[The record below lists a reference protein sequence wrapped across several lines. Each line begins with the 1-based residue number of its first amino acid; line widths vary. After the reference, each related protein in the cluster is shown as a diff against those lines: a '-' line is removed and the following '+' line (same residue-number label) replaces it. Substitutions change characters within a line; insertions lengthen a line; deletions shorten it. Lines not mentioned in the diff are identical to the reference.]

1 MDICCS
7 VEFVF
12 GPGRSFTQNAET
24 AAEGEW
30 GRVNDREDLSS
41 SHGLMIQ
48 AAWYAGTFLQ
58 AAVVE
63 ELEPCSVH
71 GSCSTEAEVE

>member
-1 MDICCS
+1 MDICRS

-48 AAWYAGTFLQ
+48 AAWYAGMFFCKLLLLRNSSPVVCMV
-58 AAVVE
+58 AVA
-63 ELEPCSVH
+63 LRQK
-71 GSCSTEAEVE
+71 